1 MLLSVRSLSG
11 RRDAPDTIANFGH
24 STQDN
29 AKASYHV
36 ISLLYLPARL
46 TIVGA
51 CSCARRGQGLA
62 LACARVF
69 VRTPLKG
76 QTQPLNAT
84 RRTGHVMLAGPPE
97 VACGAV
103 AAAINSL
110 VLLTFL
116 TPFHSALEFQ
126 VTVIHGDLLHIPCQT
141 SHTPSTSPHVSC
153 AILFGPLWRN
163 SDQSEPPHDISHNVP
178 GQRPNFT
185 IAFPDNRA
193 RLGIVAQFFRIS
205 GRERDSWSLTDC
217 VVGSPVCHRQIPI
230 NFTYNS

>member
-1 MLLSVRSLSG
+1 MHDGSG
-11 RRDAPDTIANFGH
+11 
-24 STQDN
+24 
-29 AKASYHV
+29 SY
-36 ISLLYLPARL
+36 ARL
-46 TIVGA
+46 CLRL
-51 CSCARRGQGLA
+51 CSSTVEGTNSTTKRDETNG
-62 LACARVF
+62 
-69 VRTPLKG
+69 
-76 QTQPLNAT
+76 T
-84 RRTGHVMLAGPPE
+84 RDSGWTSR
-97 VACGAV
+97 AV

-116 TPFHSALEFQ
+116 TPSHSALEFQ
-126 VTVIHGDLLHIPCQT
+126 VTVIHGDLLHIPRQT

-163 SDQSEPPHDISHNVP
+163 ADQSEPPHDISHNVP
-178 GQRPNFT
+178 GQRPNFMIT
-185 IAFPDNRA
+185 FPDNRA